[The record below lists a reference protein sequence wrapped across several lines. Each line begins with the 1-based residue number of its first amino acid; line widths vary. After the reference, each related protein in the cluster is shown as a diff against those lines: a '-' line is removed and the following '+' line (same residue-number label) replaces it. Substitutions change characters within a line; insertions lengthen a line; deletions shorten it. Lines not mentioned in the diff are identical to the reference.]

1 MRPTPII
8 QNDARP
14 RGDRTRVAQSG
25 FSLVELVLVIVLIG
39 IIASVGAQLM
49 GTGFQMYVEGRDS
62 LSVDAQARLALER
75 ITRELRAVRKATGLT
90 LAPATELNFTGL
102 DGTAVR
108 YCMGAVGGCPGA
120 AGELMRN
127 AQVLAGG
134 ISGLSV
140 VYTDSAGA
148 VTAVPAQ
155 VLNISIQFTAAQGG
169 ISTAYRA
176 TVSPRN

>member
-1 MRPTPII
+1 MRPTPAI
-8 QNDARP
+8 QNVARP
-14 RGDRTRVAQSG
+14 RGYPTRAAQSG
-25 FSLVELVLVIVLIG
+25 FSIVELVLVIVLIG

-49 GTGFQMYVEGRDS
+49 GTGIGMYVDGRDT
-62 LSVDAQARLALER
+62 LSVDAQGRLALER

-108 YCMGAVGGCPGA
+108 YCLGTVSGCPGA
-120 AGELMRN
+120 TGELMRN

-134 ISGLSV
+134 ISGLSA
-140 VYTDSAGA
+140 VYTNSAGA

-155 VLNISIQFTAAQGG
+155 VLNISIQFTATQGG
-169 ISTAYRA
+169 ISAAYRA